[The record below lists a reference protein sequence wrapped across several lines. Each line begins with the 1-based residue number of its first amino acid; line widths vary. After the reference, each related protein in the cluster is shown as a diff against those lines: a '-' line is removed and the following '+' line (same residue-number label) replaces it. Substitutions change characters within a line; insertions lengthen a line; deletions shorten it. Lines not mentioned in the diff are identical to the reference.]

1 MTDQEKQNSTAE
13 PYPSDLA
20 MEAAVRIELM
30 VACGGY
36 ATVAYGRAIQEA
48 MDKFLLNQT
57 T

>member
-1 MTDQEKQNSTAE
+1 MSDQDDKNSTKE

-20 MEAAVRIELM
+20 IGVAVKIELM

-36 ATVAYGRAIQEA
+36 KTVAYGRAIQEA
-48 MDKFLLNQT
+48 MDAYLKNQT